1 MSGKNYTLKPGQ
13 ILFKEGEKSNGMFL
27 VRKGELQV
35 FVTQG
40 TKEVN
45 LAVVGEGRMI
55 GEMALFDQK
64 PRSASVRAKEESEV
78 SHITNDD
85 FVNLM
90 KQIPKWFVVLMTT
103 LSGRLR
109 NTNDR
114 LQKIEA
120 KSSRPYQGLLRALH
134 VLELIWSVYGE
145 KEGKSYSLVK
155 AVAMDAIRQILP
167 DDYGI
172 FEEVLLTL
180 EESQMI
186 TSTKTGRGITLQT
199 QNKGSLSRFAEY
211 LAKFV
216 ETHPGVDCLS
226 DDAINILRTID
237 GHLKQ
242 SPYESLQMGFKDLV
256 QAGMDAHHDITQWAA
271 ALAVF
276 KDFGDSIQLVKGSD
290 GKPALK
296 VHKDSINKVLEYH
309 QVIRRLALKK
319 FA

>member
-27 VRKGELQV
+27 VRKGQLQV

-40 TKEVN
+40 SKEVN
-45 LAVVGEGRMI
+45 LAVVGAGGMI

-90 KQIPKWFVVLMTT
+90 KQIPKWFVGLMTT

-109 NTNDR
+109 STNDR
-114 LQKIEA
+114 LQKVEA
-120 KSSRPYQGLLRALH
+120 KSSRPYQGLLRTLH
-134 VLELIWSVYGE
+134 VLDLIWSVYGE
-145 KEGKSYSLVK
+145 KEGKSTSLVK

-186 TSTKTGRGITLQT
+186 TSTKTGRGITLQA
-199 QNKGSLSRFAEY
+199 QSKGGLSRFAEY
-211 LAKFV
+211 LSQFV
-216 ETHPGVDCLS
+216 ETHPGVHCLS
-226 DDAINILRTID
+226 DDAINILHTID

-256 QAGMDAHHDITQWAA
+256 QAGMDAQHDISQWAA
-271 ALAVF
+271 TLAVF

-309 QVIRRLALKK
+309 QVIRRLALKN

>member
-1 MSGKNYTLKPGQ
+1 LSGKNYTLKPGQ

-40 TKEVN
+40 SKEVN
-45 LAVVGEGRMI
+45 LAVVGAGGMI

-64 PRSASVRAKEESEV
+64 PRSASVRAKEECEV

-90 KQIPKWFVVLMTT
+90 KQIPKWFVGLMTT

-109 NTNDR
+109 TTNDR
-114 LQKIEA
+114 LQKVEA
-120 KSSRPYQGLLRALH
+120 KSTRPYQGILRILH
-134 VLELIWSVYGE
+134 VLDLVWSVHGE
-145 KEGKSYSLVK
+145 KEGKGSSLGK
-155 AVAMDAIRQILP
+155 GIAMDAIRQILP
-167 DDYGI
+167 DDYGV

-180 EESQMI
+180 EESQLI
-186 TSTKTGRGITLQT
+186 TSSKTGRGIALQT
-199 QNKGSLSRFAEY
+199 QNKGALSRFAEY

-216 ETHPGVDCLS
+216 DTHPGVHCLS
-226 DDAINILRTID
+226 DDAINILLTID
-237 GHLKQ
+237 AHVKK
-242 SPYESLQMGFKDLV
+242 SPYETLQMGFKDLV
-256 QAGMDAHHDITQWAA
+256 QAGMDAQYDISQWAA
-271 ALAVF
+271 ALVLF

-296 VHKDSINKVLEYH
+296 VQKDSINKVLEYH
-309 QVIRRLALKK
+309 QVIRRFAQKK
-319 FA
+319 FV